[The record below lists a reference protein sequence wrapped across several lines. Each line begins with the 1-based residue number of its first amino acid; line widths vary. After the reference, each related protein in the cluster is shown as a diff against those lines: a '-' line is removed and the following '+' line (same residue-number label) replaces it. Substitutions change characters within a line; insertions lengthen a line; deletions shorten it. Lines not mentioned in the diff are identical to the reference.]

1 MHLQGYVQL
10 AFGEMEFNLS
20 QFLDY
25 SGKVDGFAKDILIF
39 FVSPRNVNPALSAL
53 LRSALREGIAWKNN
67 RELSG

>member
-39 FVSPRNVNPALSAL
+39 FVSPRNGKPGSLS
-53 LRSALREGIAWKNN
+53 ST
-67 RELSG
+67 